1 MPLLDEPDL
10 LTFFASPLDQLE
22 ALPTVLLEDLDRG
35 ADFVATLGRGP
46 RPQRRPTIHI
56 PAWDEIIHLVPEA
69 WLPEEEQ
76 ARRRRERAI
85 RISQSPVPESVQAI
99 GSIMTWIDNTQD
111 ALLTAAVLTRI
122 GAVFYKPLLPI
133 ATGLGSLAEALNV
146 YGLAANALTTPLTGK
161 ARVTRATRGILG
173 AQVVRGLTNRNLQ
186 RAMPTVAE
194 TVQILQTTRD
204 FFGVG
209 LALGPI
215 VGFFQDLIF
224 GNLTGA
230 EYAFQ
235 SGIRYPPRD
244 QLWLRPEYQD
254 QAEALRLHRH
264 LGTLTTGARSAAW
277 VLGTRDGPSFA
288 ERLDALALL
297 TVAADV
303 ARGFLT
309 TSRWE
314 DLVLPKLTQP
324 EPSSRQLKPA
334 TALAIVVATRAPAP
348 PETYPIP
355 GNPRALTPRQQ
366 AEALYKCGPDC
377 IDTWL
382 KQAPT
387 TAARLFAEQLATDLP
402 YKVLRATE
410 GPTARFTVHNTPE
423 WRAVIDSL
431 ELGLPPPPGAQE
443 PAIVAYLTQA
453 ADLYRQDPTRGTPL
467 RELRALHATAFPRP

>member
-1 MPLLDEPDL
+1 MPLLDGEDILTYFTTPLEELYQLPD
-10 LTFFASPLDQLE
+10 
-22 ALPTVLLEDLDRG
+22 VLLQDLDRG
-35 ADFVATLGRGP
+35 ADWVASLGRGP
-46 RPQRRPTIHI
+46 QPQRRPVIHI
-56 PAWDEIIHLVPEA
+56 PAWDEIIHLVPES
-69 WLPEEEQ
+69 WLPEQEQ
-76 ARRRRERAI
+76 ARRRRDRAI

-133 ATGLGSLAEALNV
+133 STGLGTLAEAINI

-173 AQVVRGLTNRNLQ
+173 AHIVRGLSNRNLQ

-194 TVQILQTTRD
+194 AVQIAQTTRD
-204 FFGVG
+204 IFGVG

-215 VGFFQDLIF
+215 VGFFQELIF

-235 SGIRYPPRD
+235 SGIRYAPAD
-244 QLWLRPEYQD
+244 QLWLRPEYQA
-254 QAEALRLHRH
+254 QAEALQLHRH

-277 VLGTRDGPSFA
+277 ILGTRDGPTFDD
-288 ERLDALALL
+288 RLDALALL

-314 DLVLPKLTQP
+314 DLVLPKLSLP
-324 EPSSRQLKPA
+324 EPSSRQIKPA
-334 TALAIVVATRAPAP
+334 TALAIAIATNRRQPA
-348 PETYPIP
+348 ETFPIP
-355 GNPRALTPRQQ
+355 GNPPAITPRRQ
-366 AEALYKCGPDC
+366 AEELLKCGPECLDRW
-377 IDTWL
+377 IP
-382 KQAPT
+382 QAPNK
-387 TAARLFAEQLATDLP
+387 ASRMFAEQLATDLP
-402 YKVLRATE
+402 FRVLRAIE
-410 GPTARFTVHNTPE
+410 GPGTGFEVHNTPE

-431 ELGLPPPPGAQE
+431 ELGLPPPPAAAKD
-443 PAIVAYLTQA
+443 AIVAYLTQA
-453 ADLYRQDPTRGTPL
+453 ADLYRQDPTRGIPL
-467 RELRALHATAFPRP
+467 RELHQLHRARFPQP